1 MTTTQ
6 QTAVERCISGVLVT
20 EFKVD
25 PDTVTADAT
34 FSSLKFDSLVLIELT
49 LVLEKELEIAI
60 PDGGL
65 TDDMTIG
72 QAAAFLTDLGAAL

>member
-1 MTTTQ
+1 MTTQHT
-6 QTAVERCISGVLVT
+6 TVEHRITGVLVT

-25 PDTVTADAT
+25 PDTITPQAT

-49 LVLEKELEIAI
+49 LVLEKELEIAV

-65 TDDMTIG
+65 NDRMTIRE
-72 QAAAFLTDLGAAL
+72 AAVFLAGLGAVL

>member
-1 MTTTQ
+1 MTTQ
-6 QTAVERCISGVLVT
+6 PTAVERCITDVLVT

-25 PDTVTADAT
+25 PDTITPQAT

-49 LVLEKELEIAI
+49 LVLEKELEIAV

-72 QAAAFLTDLGAAL
+72 RAAAFLTALGAAL

>member
-1 MTTTQ
+1 MTTQHT
-6 QTAVERCISGVLVT
+6 TVEHRITSVLVT

-25 PDTVTADAT
+25 PDTIAPQAT

-49 LVLEKELEIAI
+49 LVLEKELEIAV

-72 QAAAFLTDLGAAL
+72 EAAAFLTDLGAVL